1 MNFMEAVEEMKKGN
15 KVRHKNSEK
24 ISDNFY
30 YYYDKE
36 SNRVLNGFEQ
46 DIYMDLIMI
55 GATDW
60 EVLEEESDWNLVDSG
75 QNFESFNNFSYAVKN
90 VKKCRDLI
98 IKELDEDLANDSGV
112 RQSQRMIWHNWF
124 KKIVNKRFGDL

>member
-60 EVLEEESDWNLVDSG
+60 EVFEEDKDWNLAKYVRARTKYD
-75 QNFESFNNFSYAVKN
+75 FERHYTTED

-98 IKELDEDLANDSGV
+98 IKKNFEKAAGSLFIPLIDV
-112 RQSQRMIWHNWF
+112 
-124 KKIVNKRFGDL
+124 KKIINETFGDL